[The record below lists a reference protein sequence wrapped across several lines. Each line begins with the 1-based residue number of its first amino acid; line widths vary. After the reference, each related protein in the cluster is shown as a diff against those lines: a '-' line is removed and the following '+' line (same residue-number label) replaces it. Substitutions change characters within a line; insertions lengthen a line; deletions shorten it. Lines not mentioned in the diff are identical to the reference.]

1 MNNML
6 LEKTL
11 NDIREGLLSKRYA
24 IVLYDAICGN
34 GGVPP
39 LLSADGRSIVAV
51 ISDGYMSYFG
61 DFILNIG
68 SRRNQYD
75 KVIYIVT
82 EGRFRRFLKDSKL
95 AEFFKLVV
103 KYAETVSPEDVEEVE
118 KELSNLQGVYIASP
132 KTVKEMFGIDAK
144 SCRALPLT
152 HEYIAKM
159 IEGFIDIIEI
169 LVFK

>member
-6 LEKTL
+6 EKAL

-24 IVLYDAICGN
+24 IILYDAICGDDEA
-34 GGVPP
+34 PP
-39 LLSADGRSIVAV
+39 LLSADGKSIVAV
-51 ISDGYMSYFG
+51 ISDGYMNYFG

-82 EGRFRRFLKDSKL
+82 EGRFRRFLRDSKL
-95 AEFFKLVV
+95 EEFFKLAV
-103 KYAETVSPEDVEEVE
+103 KYAEMVSPEHVEDVE
-118 KELSNLQGVYIASP
+118 KELSNLQGVYMASP
-132 KTVKEMFGIDAK
+132 KTVKETFGIDAK

-159 IEGFIDIIEI
+159 IEGFIDTIEI

>member
-1 MNNML
+1 MSL
-6 LEKTL
+6 FELALK
-11 NDIREGLLSKRYA
+11 DIREGLLSKRYA
-24 IVLYDAICGN
+24 VILYDVACGN
-34 GGVPP
+34 GGIPP

-51 ISDGYMSYFG
+51 VSDGYMSYFG

-82 EGRFRRFLKDSKL
+82 EERFRRFLKDSKL
-95 AEFFKLVV
+95 EEFYKLAV
-103 KYAETVSPEDVEEVE
+103 KYAEMVSPEDVEEVK
-118 KELSNLQGVYIASP
+118 KELGNLQGIYIASP
-132 KTVKEMFGIDAK
+132 KTVKEVFGIDAK

-159 IEGFIDIIEI
+159 IEGFIDTIEI